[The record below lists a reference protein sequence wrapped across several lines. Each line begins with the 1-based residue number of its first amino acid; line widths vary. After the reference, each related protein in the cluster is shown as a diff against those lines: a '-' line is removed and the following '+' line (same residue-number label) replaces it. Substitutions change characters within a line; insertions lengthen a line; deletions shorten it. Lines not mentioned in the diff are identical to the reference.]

1 MSVGRGEVHSL
12 IGTVKN
18 FGRTPKI
25 KAVKIKINLPRPL
38 SEQLK
43 ISVKFLK
50 SKLFK
55 SRLIYPVR
63 RRNGSI
69 SILQKAHRL
78 KAWGYIYKAHAD
90 GLIILLAHA
99 GGLCLHSCT
108 LLGCWVKYLFKIG
121 MLSTQVEFP
130 CVVAVLTA
138 GYF

>member
-63 RRNGSI
+63 RRNSCNFALNPQNQ
-69 SILQKAHRL
+69 S
-78 KAWGYIYKAHAD
+78 Y
-90 GLIILLAHA
+90 LI
-99 GGLCLHSCT
+99 
-108 LLGCWVKYLFKIG
+108 
-121 MLSTQVEFP
+121 QV
-130 CVVAVLTA
+130 
-138 GYF
+138 